1 VNGIN
6 VISLVSALYLKIVLF
21 GMTTIRLKYK
31 RRVSRGRSARWED
44 GGASIAE
51 EEGDDVEEEIEDSDV
66 V

>member
-1 VNGIN
+1 
-6 VISLVSALYLKIVLF
+6 
-21 GMTTIRLKYK
+21 MTTIRLKYK